1 MVARAEMQKLENCN
15 YVVELAKKCDFVTI
29 GLQGSDI
36 RQGHLEIWTKNSIE
50 LLFHFLVV
58 SF

>member
-15 YVVELAKKCDFVTI
+15 YVVELAKQCDFVTI

-36 RQGHLEIWTKNSIE
+36 RQGH
-50 LLFHFLVV
+50 F
-58 SF
+58 